1 MKLVLILIFMALT
14 ILTLNV
20 NGLRDS
26 AKSAGDINGT
36 DIGSKSK
43 NKSATEAIDHA
54 ASDAMQ
60 PSSDSI
66 CVRM

>member
-1 MKLVLILIFMALT
+1 MALT

-36 DIGSKSK
+36 DIGSK